1 MDALKND
8 VVDENKLKE
17 KKENNEKDEEKEKK
31 EIKKEEKIINNRNPE
46 LMGNR
51 NNHNHVENQR
61 NQIDNKQEIKKK
73 LNSGKIVI
81 ILSVIVLVISVL
93 ISVALKIKNNYF
105 SENSNSYTKSSGI
118 SAIIGLDFGSTTSG
132 YSILFDSIED
142 LTNSDNQDLFDS
154 KIIIHKFSEEAL
166 FIGIKAKQ
174 YFEGNP
180 NNKENLYFTRFKRN
194 LDPKINKNMVASD
207 FPGDEINLEIILKE
221 FLRKIRIEAEE
232 RNSRIENVNLKE
244 LKWIMTVP
252 PLWDIKGKN
261 LIEKAAKKAGM
272 ANLGVILEPEAASL
286 AIFNENNPI
295 IKKFIEKD
303 KKFLI
308 VDAGGYTVDFSA
320 NKILENNNL
329 EQLIIPT
336 SIVNGS
342 SLINDK
348 IFELFEKFI
357 GEDKIKDFDYSYIKK
372 IWDGIEEHKK
382 EVDYNT
388 AGNYKID
395 IRQFNVICKSEGY
408 IAGAISWVTGSE
420 NYCVKEI
427 EGKNLTYNNED
438 LFIPNEYIT
447 EIITKTSKTI
457 INYINHVLSKIGAVD
472 LIVFT
477 GGFSNNKIFRKYLE
491 EYKEGG
497 VAEIAYMKE
506 PQKTVMNGAALYGL
520 YPTQIIKRII
530 PITIGVDTYEKKEN
544 NTICDDAIPIDNNE
558 VLCHKYLRFTKKRTS
573 IETNQIINHEIYQ
586 INDRIVIYYN
596 YDDDITDENKHELGF
611 LDFPIDE
618 QPRRINITMKFS
630 NYINV
635 TVIDNNLGEKYSTL
649 LSYPVNKFL

>member
-51 NNHNHVENQR
+51 NNHNYEENHP
-61 NQIDNKQEIKKK
+61 NPIDNKQEIKEK
-73 LNSGKIVI
+73 LNSGKIII

-93 ISVALKIKNNYF
+93 ISVALIIKNYYF
-105 SENSNSYTKSSGI
+105 SENSN
-118 SAIIGLDFGSTTSG
+118 TTSG

-142 LTNSDNQDLFDS
+142 LTIPENQDLFDS

-194 LDPKINKNMVASD
+194 LDPKINKNTVASD

-252 PLWDIKGKN
+252 PLWD
-261 LIEKAAKKAGM
+261 KAAKKAGM
-272 ANLGVILEPEAASL
+272 ANLDVILEPEAASL

-357 GEDKIKDFDYSYIKK
+357 GEDKIKNYNYSIIKT

-382 EVDYNT
+382 VLDYNE
-388 AGNYKID
+388 GGSYKID

-420 NYCVKEI
+420 NYCIKEI

-506 PQKTVMNGAALYGL
+506 PQRTVMNGAALYGL

-530 PITIGVDTYEKKEN
+530 PITIQFVMMKF
-544 NTICDDAIPIDNNE
+544 
-558 VLCHKYLRFTKKRTS
+558 LL
-573 IETNQIINHEIYQ
+573 IIMKFYA
-586 INDRIVIYYN
+586 
-596 YDDDITDENKHELGF
+596 
-611 LDFPIDE
+611 
-618 QPRRINITMKFS
+618 INI
-630 NYINV
+630 
-635 TVIDNNLGEKYSTL
+635 
-649 LSYPVNKFL
+649 